1 MNRLSKMEIE
11 PTHIICKPSN
21 YDAAKRIM
29 RSAMSA
35 KLRVR
40 QHISKSGYTK
50 YTATGYNF
58 DFFGRG
64 NTVKAAMLSF
74 DCKVKR
80 VLFSVIDTNNHTV

>member
-1 MNRLSKMEIE
+1 MAID
-11 PTHIICKPSN
+11 PTHIMCKPSD

-29 RSAMSA
+29 RSAMSS

-64 NTVKAAMLSF
+64 NTVKASILSF
-74 DCKVKR
+74 QSEVSR
-80 VLFSVIDTNNHTV
+80 VLFEEVGKPT